1 MAAGRKGKMA
11 GHSITAIATALGAQA
26 LGAGDIVVTGLAEP
40 ATAGPDDLA
49 MAMRASYAA
58 DLAKGR
64 ARAALIGADMD
75 WRALGLEAAIVVPRP
90 RLAMAGVTQVMD
102 GGPDIAPG
110 VHPSAVIDASAQIG
124 AGAAIGPF
132 VVIGADVVIGV
143 RARIAS
149 HVSIAAHARIGD
161 DALILQGVRIGARVR
176 IGQRAIF
183 QPNCVIGADGF
194 SFVTPEA
201 SQVERIRDSLGQAD
215 GAVPPQ
221 SWRRIHSLGAVV
233 IGDDV
238 EIGANATIDRG
249 TIADTVIGNGT
260 KLDNM
265 VHVGHNVRIGRDC
278 LLCGQVGIAGS
289 VKIGDRVVLGGQTG
303 VADNLEIG
311 SDVVTGAST
320 IILSTVPP
328 GRAMLGY
335 PAVRM
340 ETQVAM
346 YKNLRRLPRLAQ
358 AVAELKKA
366 VFKGDETP

>member
-1 MAAGRKGKMA
+1 MA
-11 GHSITAIATALGAQA
+11 GHSIRDIAAALGAEAFGA
-26 LGAGDIVVTGLAEP
+26 LDLVVTGLAEP
-40 ATAGPDDLA
+40 ASAGPEDLA
-49 MAMRASYAA
+49 MAMRPAYAA

-64 ARAALIGADMD
+64 ARAAMIATGMD
-75 WRALGLEAAIVVPRP
+75 WQALGLAAAIVAPRP
-90 RLAMAGVTQVMD
+90 RLAMAGLTQAMD
-102 GGPDIAPG
+102 SGPAIAPG
-110 VHPSAVIDASAQIG
+110 LHPTAVIDASARIG
-124 AGAAIGPF
+124 AGACIGPF
-132 VVIGADVVIGV
+132 VVIGAGAVIGA
-143 RARIAS
+143 RARIAP
-149 HVSIAAHARIGD
+149 HVSIAEGAQIGD
-161 DALILQGVRIGARVR
+161 DALIHSGARIGARVV
-176 IGQRAIF
+176 IGARAIL

-194 SFVTPEA
+194 SFVTPEP
-201 SQVERIRDSLGQAD
+201 SQVERIRATLGQED
-215 GAVPPQ
+215 GAVTPQ
-221 SWRRIHSLGAVV
+221 SWRRIHSLGSVQ

-249 TIADTVIGNGT
+249 TIADTVIGCGT

-328 GRAMLGY
+328 GRALLGY

-340 ETQVAM
+340 ETQVEM
-346 YKNLRRLPRLAQ
+346 YKGLRRLPRLAK
-358 AVAELKKA
+358 AVADLQKA
-366 VFKGDETP
+366 VFKSDKTD

>member
-1 MAAGRKGKMA
+1 MA
-11 GHSITAIATALGAQA
+11 GQSIQQIAAALGAEVF
-26 LGAGDIVVTGLAEP
+26 GDGTIRVTGLAEP
-40 ATAGPDDLA
+40 AQAGPDDLA
-49 MAMRASYAA
+49 MAMRPAYAA
-58 DLAKGR
+58 DLAKGH
-64 ARAALIGADMD
+64 ARAALIVADID
-75 WRALGLEAAIVVPRP
+75 WRALGLAAAIVVARP
-90 RLAMAGVTQVMD
+90 RLAMACVTQAMD
-102 GGPDIAPG
+102 HGPLIAPG
-110 VHPSAVIDASAQIG
+110 IHPSAVIDASAEIG
-124 AGAAIGPF
+124 PGAAIGPF
-132 VVIGADVVIGV
+132 VVIGAGAVIGA

-149 HVSIAAHARIGD
+149 HVSFAEGAMIGD
-161 DALILQGVRIGARVR
+161 DALVMQGARVGAR
-176 IGQRAIF
+176 VVIGHRAIL

-194 SFVTPEA
+194 SFVTPQT
-201 SQVERIRDSLGQAD
+201 SQVEKIRQSLGQDDA
-215 GAVPPQ
+215 AVSPQ
-221 SWRRIHSLGAVV
+221 SWQRIHSLGSVA

-328 GRAMLGY
+328 GRALLGY

-340 ETQVAM
+340 ESQVEM

-366 VFKGDETP
+366 VFKSDKTP

>member
-1 MAAGRKGKMA
+1 MT
-11 GHSITAIATALGAQA
+11 GHSIKQIAAALGAEAFGA
-26 LGAGDIVVTGLAEP
+26 LDLIMTGVAEP
-40 ATAGPDDLA
+40 AAAGPHDLA
-49 MAMRASYAA
+49 MAMRPGYAA
-58 DLAKGR
+58 ALSQGR
-64 ARAALIGADMD
+64 ARAALIGADME
-75 WRALGLEAAIVVPRP
+75 WQALGLEAAIIAPRP
-90 RLAMAGVTQVMD
+90 RVAMAGLTRIMD
-102 GGPDIAPG
+102 KGPVIAPG
-110 VHPSAVIDASAQIG
+110 LHPSAVIDPSAQIG

-132 VVIGADVVIGV
+132 VVIGAQAVVGAH
-143 RARIAS
+143 ARIAS
-149 HVSIAAHARIGD
+149 HVSIAEGAQIGD
-161 DALILQGVRIGARVR
+161 DALIYHGARIGARVR
-176 IGQRAIF
+176 IGHRAIL

-194 SFVTPEA
+194 SFVTPEP
-201 SQVERIRDSLGQAD
+201 SQVERIRDSLGQED

-221 SWRRIHSLGAVV
+221 SWRRIHSLGSVH

-249 TIADTVIGNGT
+249 TIANTVIGDGT

-358 AVAELKKA
+358 AVAEVKKA
-366 VFKGDETP
+366 VFKTGKTP

>member
-1 MAAGRKGKMA
+1 MA
-11 GHSITAIATALGAQA
+11 GHSIEAIAAALGAQA
-26 LGAGDIVVTGLAEP
+26 FGAGDIVVTGLAEP
-40 ATAGPDDLA
+40 ACAGPNDLA
-49 MAMRASYAA
+49 MAMRPAYAA

-75 WRALGLEAAIVVPRP
+75 WRALGLEAAIVAPRP
-90 RLAMAGVTQVMD
+90 RLAMAVVTQALD
-102 GGPDIAPG
+102 QGPEIAPG
-110 VHPSAVIDASAQIG
+110 IHHSAVIAPGARIG
-124 AGAAIGPF
+124 EGAAIGPF
-132 VVIGADVVIGV
+132 VVIGSSAVIGA
-143 RARIAS
+143 RARIVS
-149 HVSIAAHARIGD
+149 HVTIAEGAQIGD
-161 DALILQGVRIGARVR
+161 DALIYSGARIGARVR
-176 IGQRAIF
+176 IGARAIL

-194 SFVTPEA
+194 SFVTPA
-201 SQVERIRDSLGQAD
+201 PSQVEKIRASLGQDD
-215 GAVPPQ
+215 GAVTPQ
-221 SWRRIHSLGAVV
+221 DWRRIHSLGSVQ

-249 TIADTVIGNGT
+249 TIADTVIGDGT

-265 VHVGHNVRIGRDC
+265 VHVGHNVRVGRDC

-320 IILSTVPP
+320 IILSTVPS
-328 GRAMLGY
+328 GRALLGY

-358 AVAELKKA
+358 AVAEMKKA
-366 VFKGDETP
+366 VFKGDKTP